1 MSNRRSQRNRRKAK
15 QQASN
20 TTRQISFGGS
30 SGYYLTGSYHNAN
43 SRTDMWSVGGYPD
56 TLTFDDHWK
65 MFRRNGIAQA
75 VIQKPVEATWQDEP
89 QIFEGEPRDDGTRT
103 RFERLVDTLISKY
116 HLLRRLQALDMRQR
130 VGRYGGL
137 VIVAREPQGTTSKN
151 ILKVN
156 LLDAL
161 VKLIPVFESQIEVNE
176 WDQDITS
183 VDYGNPLY
191 YQYRSQVPGTRSQ
204 GDTQEQT
211 LHPSRVVA
219 YGEGA
224 DDGTIYGVPALEA
237 CYNAL
242 IDCEKVRIAGAEGYL
257 RAAKQRFGLKISDDK
272 IASLLRDGTKKDAFD
287 ANLEAFQKGFDNSML
302 LYGMDVQ
309 QMNANLADPTNPWT
323 IALNEI
329 CAAHN
334 IPKTILL
341 GFETGERSSEEN
353 FSMWAQTI
361 NSRRQN
367 EANEIII
374 TTLNH
379 FVSVGLLPKPKAD
392 ITIEWPDMMEPSQG
406 DKLALAERMASVNE
420 KAFRAGGMPVF
431 TSEEQREIAGFE
443 AEIEVIEDEG
453 GEEDEDDSMRSGEMS
468 DRTA

>member
-1 MSNRRSQRNRRKAK
+1 
-15 QQASN
+15 
-20 TTRQISFGGS
+20 
-30 SGYYLTGSYHNAN
+30 
-43 SRTDMWSVGGYPD
+43 MWSVGGYPD
-56 TLTFDDHWK
+56 TLEFDDHWK

-89 QIFEGEPRDDGTRT
+89 KISEGEPRDDGTRT
-103 RFERLVDTLISKY
+103 RFEQLVDTLISKY

-137 VIVAREPQGTTSKN
+137 VIVAREPQATITATMP
-151 ILKVN
+151 LKVN
-156 LLDAL
+156 SLDAL
-161 VKLIPVFESQIEVNE
+161 VKLIPVFESQITVNE
-176 WDQDITS
+176 WNQDITS
-183 VDYGNPLY
+183 ADYGNPMRY
-191 YQYRSQVPGTRSQ
+191 EYRSQVPGTRSR
-204 GDTQEQT
+204 GDTNDFI

-242 IDCEKVRIAGAEGYL
+242 IDTEKVRIAGAEGYL
-257 RAAKQRFGLKISDDK
+257 RAAKQRFGLKISDEK
-272 IASLLRDGTKKDAFD
+272 IASMLRDGTKKEAFD
-287 ANLEAFQKGFDNSML
+287 NNLELFQKGFDNSMM

-309 QMNANLADPTNPWT
+309 QMNSQLSDPTNPWT
-323 IALNEI
+323 VALNEI

-341 GFETGERSSEEN
+341 GFETGERSSQEN

-367 EANEIII
+367 EANEIIL

-379 FVSVGLLPKPKAD
+379 FVSVGLLPKPRAD

-420 KAFRAGGMPVF
+420 KAFRAGGSPVF
-431 TSEEQREIAGFE
+431 SSEQMLDIAGFE
-443 AEIEVIEDEG
+443 TEAEMPEDDGGEDDDEAEIE
-453 GEEDEDDSMRSGEMS
+453 EM
-468 DRTA
+468 